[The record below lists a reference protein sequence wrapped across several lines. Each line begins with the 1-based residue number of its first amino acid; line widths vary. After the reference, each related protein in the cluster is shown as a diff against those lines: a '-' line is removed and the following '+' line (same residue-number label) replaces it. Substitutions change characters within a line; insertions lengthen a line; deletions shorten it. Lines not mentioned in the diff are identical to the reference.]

1 MFKYFYNAV
10 KNNYYIVQGSKSSD
24 SIGIHPLTGK
34 RLVGLTKQEAKEL
47 TNILNNVLSQY

>member
-34 RLVGLTKQEAKEL
+34 RLVGLTKREAKDL
-47 TNILNNVLSQY
+47 TQILNDVLSQY